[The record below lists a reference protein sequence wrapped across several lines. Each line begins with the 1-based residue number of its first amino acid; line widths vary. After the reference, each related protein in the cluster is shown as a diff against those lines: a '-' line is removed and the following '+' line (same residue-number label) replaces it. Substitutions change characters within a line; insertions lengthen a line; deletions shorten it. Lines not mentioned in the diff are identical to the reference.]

1 MSAGGVSA
9 RLAER
14 FPLFSA
20 FAFPLYRRVWIASF
34 VSQLGDWMQIYAR
47 GVLALELTGKASA
60 VGVIYFATY
69 LPQLLLSFW
78 SGVVADRFDRRRVML
93 WALAGQAVGAA
104 VIAVLVATDTA
115 TLTNVAAVSFVQGFF
130 FVLMIPAGQALL
142 PALVPPSALHSAISF
157 GTATNS
163 ITRVGGPL
171 LGAGITVAFGLDWV
185 FFVNALTFV
194 GIIGV
199 WFTTVVPRQPALVE
213 LRSLDAIG
221 TALRLVRSTPA
232 IWVPIALATF
242 LSSIGILYQPLSIV
256 FSTEILAN
264 GDEALGRT
272 RNGFFQ
278 AAIGIGAAFGIVG
291 LADLGRRRPAFT
303 LWATGIAFGVFL
315 TLLGWNE
322 YVPFA
327 LLLAFLVGA
336 CQFGNM
342 TLAMT
347 IVQHEVPDAV
357 RGRVMSVMMLGLI
370 GFVPI
375 VSLAG
380 GAIADAVGVG
390 TVIAVTGFACLVFSV
405 VTLGWRRHVPGAL
418 GARSDDTIAAIGVL
432 EEEG

>member
-1 MSAGGVSA
+1 MRAGRVSS

-14 FPLFSA
+14 FPLLAA
-20 FAFPLYRRVWIASF
+20 FAFPTYRRVWTASF
-34 VSQLGDWMQIYAR
+34 VSQLGDWMQIYGR

-93 WALAGQAVGAA
+93 LSLGGQAAGAA
-104 VIAVLVATDTA
+104 VIAALVASDTA
-115 TLTNVAAVSFVQGFF
+115 TLLNVAVVSFVQGFF

-163 ITRVGGPL
+163 VTRVGGPL
-171 LGAGITVAFGLDWV
+171 LGAAITVVLGLDWV
-185 FFVNALTFV
+185 FFVNALTFL

-199 WFTTVVPRQPALVE
+199 WWTTVVPRQPPLVE
-213 LRSLDAIG
+213 HRNRDAIG
-221 TALRLVRSTPA
+221 AALRLVRSTPA
-232 IWVPIALATF
+232 IWVPIAIATF

-256 FSTEILAN
+256 FSTEVLAN
-264 GDEALGRT
+264 GDEALGQT
-272 RNGFFQ
+272 RNGLFQ
-278 AAIGIGAAFGIVG
+278 AAIGIGAAVGIVG

-303 LWATGIAFGVFL
+303 LWASGIAFGLFL
-315 TLLGWNE
+315 ALLGWNE
-322 YVPFA
+322 IVPVA
-327 LLLAFLVGA
+327 LVLAFVVGA

-347 IVQHEVPDAV
+347 IVQHEVPDAM

-380 GAIADAVGVG
+380 GALADAVGVG
-390 TVIAVTGFACLVFSV
+390 TVIFVTGVACFAFSV
-405 VTLGWRRHVPGAL
+405 VTLGWRRHIPTEL